1 MEVTNEV
8 LPTSSER
15 IEQMMEPGPEGPI
28 YMVNLLKFR
37 DLAKYEDGRQT
48 ELSGRDAYQ
57 IYGRAVSSL
66 IGEYGGAVVFAGM
79 EGTRPLLVEVQ
90 ALVAPSTL
98 ASPRRAVVG
107 WDSARLAMV
116 IAGLDA
122 RCGFCLLYTSDAAD
136 E

>member
-37 DLAKYEDGRQT
+37 DLAEYEDGRQT

-66 IGEYGGAVVFAGM
+66 IGEYGGEVVFAADV
-79 EGTRPLLVEVQ
+79 TFL
-90 ALVAPSTL
+90 AL
-98 ASPRRAVVG
+98 G
-107 WDSARLAMV
+107 Q
-116 IAGLDA
+116 
-122 RCGFCLLYTSDAAD
+122 D
-136 E
+136 EE

>member
-37 DLAKYEDGRQT
+37 DLAEYEDGRQT

-57 IYGRAVSSL
+57 I
-66 IGEYGGAVVFAGM
+66 
-79 EGTRPLLVEVQ
+79 
-90 ALVAPSTL
+90 
-98 ASPRRAVVG
+98 
-107 WDSARLAMV
+107 
-116 IAGLDA
+116 
-122 RCGFCLLYTSDAAD
+122 
-136 E
+136 